1 MIKKALITG
10 ITGQD
15 GSYLAELLLEKGY
28 EVYGLIR
35 RHSTSGN
42 LWRIEHILSDINLV
56 YGDITDQSSLYEA
69 LKQSDPDEVYHLA
82 AMSFVGE
89 SWRQPSFTYEV
100 NAVGTLKLLESIRQ
114 YNPSIRVYNASSS
127 VTGDTPILI
136 RKNGEIQVTPIATL
150 MPPDIT
156 DDNCKI
162 PLKGVEVLSADE
174 HGKVD
179 FTPVSHIIR
188 HLKDQIYI
196 VRYKGGGILRVTGDH
211 SVIVFDKNGN
221 FIEKAVANL
230 QVGDY
235 LITYNGADF
244 PTRNSGYIPIPIEV
258 HKKYQSQIRGY
269 RTRIAVSGDLMRL
282 LGYYLAEGHCDLDPR
297 RRNYRVSLT
306 FHLKEE
312 KKTQDIKS
320 IVTRLFPELAISEQL
335 RPESTSR
342 TVTISGKV
350 IASLCAQFGCNAKEK
365 HLPSWIWEL
374 DRDLILEFLR
384 GYLGDAQIR
393 ETEITFTTAS
403 PRLAQELVY
412 LMRNIG
418 MGCRIYR
425 RRNTA
430 HPSPQGKMIPEAV
443 YYDIKVSTRYARLLS
458 GKGKWDRRWVQTSLE
473 CLPSVIF
480 QKEMEGICFHKIKY
494 KPLVSREKVWQITK
508 EAGIQLPKH
517 LENLLQSG
525 LGVAKVREITT
536 MKGQFHVYDVVVPN
550 GQRFFGGNIPVL
562 LHNSEM
568 FGKVQEVP
576 QTEKTPFYPLSPY
589 AVSKVAAFY
598 TCLSYRMS
606 YDMFI
611 CSGISFN
618 HGSPRR
624 GLEFVTRKIT
634 HGVAQIMKGKQKY
647 IELGN
652 IKSKRDW
659 GHAKDYVR
667 AFWLMLQQKEPDDY
681 VIATGKQH
689 SIEDVLDIAFGH
701 VGINWRKGNYVRI
714 SEKYFRPADVTTLL
728 GDATKAREKLGWVPE
743 YTFEDL
749 IKEMVESDLKR

>member
-1 MIKKALITG
+1 MTKKALITG

-42 LWRIEHILSDINLV
+42 LWRIEHILDDINLV

-127 VTGDTPILI
+127 
-136 RKNGEIQVTPIATL
+136 
-150 MPPDIT
+150 
-156 DDNCKI
+156 
-162 PLKGVEVLSADE
+162 
-174 HGKVD
+174 
-179 FTPVSHIIR
+179 
-188 HLKDQIYI
+188 
-196 VRYKGGGILRVTGDH
+196 
-211 SVIVFDKNGN
+211 
-221 FIEKAVANL
+221 
-230 QVGDY
+230 
-235 LITYNGADF
+235 
-244 PTRNSGYIPIPIEV
+244 
-258 HKKYQSQIRGY
+258 
-269 RTRIAVSGDLMRL
+269 
-282 LGYYLAEGHCDLDPR
+282 
-297 RRNYRVSLT
+297 
-306 FHLKEE
+306 
-312 KKTQDIKS
+312 
-320 IVTRLFPELAISEQL
+320 
-335 RPESTSR
+335 
-342 TVTISGKV
+342 
-350 IASLCAQFGCNAKEK
+350 
-365 HLPSWIWEL
+365 
-374 DRDLILEFLR
+374 
-384 GYLGDAQIR
+384 
-393 ETEITFTTAS
+393 
-403 PRLAQELVY
+403 
-412 LMRNIG
+412 
-418 MGCRIYR
+418 
-425 RRNTA
+425 
-430 HPSPQGKMIPEAV
+430 
-443 YYDIKVSTRYARLLS
+443 
-458 GKGKWDRRWVQTSLE
+458 
-473 CLPSVIF
+473 
-480 QKEMEGICFHKIKY
+480 EMYG
-494 KPLVSREKVWQITK
+494 R
-508 EAGIQLPKH
+508 
-517 LENLLQSG
+517 
-525 LGVAKVREITT
+525 
-536 MKGQFHVYDVVVPN
+536 
-550 GQRFFGGNIPVL
+550 
-562 LHNSEM
+562 
-568 FGKVQEVP
+568 VQEVP

-634 HGVAQIMKGKQKY
+634 HGVAEIVKGKQKY

-681 VIATGKQH
+681 VIASGKQH

-701 VGINWRKGNYVRI
+701 VGIDWRKGNYVRI
-714 SEKYFRPADVTTLL
+714 SDKYFRPADVTTLL

-749 IKEMVESDLKR
+749 IKEMVENDLKR

>member
-1 MIKKALITG
+1 MPKKALITG

-42 LWRIEHILSDINLV
+42 LWRIEHILGNVNLV

-114 YNPSIRVYNASSS
+114 YNPSIKVYNASSS
-127 VTGDTPILI
+127 
-136 RKNGEIQVTPIATL
+136 
-150 MPPDIT
+150 
-156 DDNCKI
+156 
-162 PLKGVEVLSADE
+162 
-174 HGKVD
+174 
-179 FTPVSHIIR
+179 
-188 HLKDQIYI
+188 
-196 VRYKGGGILRVTGDH
+196 
-211 SVIVFDKNGN
+211 
-221 FIEKAVANL
+221 
-230 QVGDY
+230 
-235 LITYNGADF
+235 
-244 PTRNSGYIPIPIEV
+244 
-258 HKKYQSQIRGY
+258 
-269 RTRIAVSGDLMRL
+269 
-282 LGYYLAEGHCDLDPR
+282 
-297 RRNYRVSLT
+297 
-306 FHLKEE
+306 
-312 KKTQDIKS
+312 
-320 IVTRLFPELAISEQL
+320 
-335 RPESTSR
+335 
-342 TVTISGKV
+342 
-350 IASLCAQFGCNAKEK
+350 
-365 HLPSWIWEL
+365 
-374 DRDLILEFLR
+374 
-384 GYLGDAQIR
+384 
-393 ETEITFTTAS
+393 
-403 PRLAQELVY
+403 
-412 LMRNIG
+412 
-418 MGCRIYR
+418 
-425 RRNTA
+425 
-430 HPSPQGKMIPEAV
+430 
-443 YYDIKVSTRYARLLS
+443 
-458 GKGKWDRRWVQTSLE
+458 
-473 CLPSVIF
+473 
-480 QKEMEGICFHKIKY
+480 EMYG
-494 KPLVSREKVWQITK
+494 R
-508 EAGIQLPKH
+508 
-517 LENLLQSG
+517 
-525 LGVAKVREITT
+525 
-536 MKGQFHVYDVVVPN
+536 
-550 GQRFFGGNIPVL
+550 
-562 LHNSEM
+562 
-568 FGKVQEVP
+568 VQEVP

-618 HGSPRR
+618 HESSRR

-634 HGVAQIMKGKQKY
+634 HGVAQIVKGKQKY

-701 VGINWRKGNYVRI
+701 VGIEWRKGNYVRI

>member
-1 MIKKALITG
+1 MTKKALITG

-15 GSYLAELLLEKGY
+15 GSYLAELLLEKRY

-42 LWRIEHILSDINLV
+42 LWRIEHILDDINLV

-127 VTGDTPILI
+127 
-136 RKNGEIQVTPIATL
+136 
-150 MPPDIT
+150 
-156 DDNCKI
+156 
-162 PLKGVEVLSADE
+162 
-174 HGKVD
+174 
-179 FTPVSHIIR
+179 
-188 HLKDQIYI
+188 
-196 VRYKGGGILRVTGDH
+196 
-211 SVIVFDKNGN
+211 
-221 FIEKAVANL
+221 
-230 QVGDY
+230 
-235 LITYNGADF
+235 
-244 PTRNSGYIPIPIEV
+244 
-258 HKKYQSQIRGY
+258 
-269 RTRIAVSGDLMRL
+269 
-282 LGYYLAEGHCDLDPR
+282 
-297 RRNYRVSLT
+297 
-306 FHLKEE
+306 
-312 KKTQDIKS
+312 
-320 IVTRLFPELAISEQL
+320 
-335 RPESTSR
+335 
-342 TVTISGKV
+342 
-350 IASLCAQFGCNAKEK
+350 
-365 HLPSWIWEL
+365 
-374 DRDLILEFLR
+374 
-384 GYLGDAQIR
+384 
-393 ETEITFTTAS
+393 
-403 PRLAQELVY
+403 
-412 LMRNIG
+412 
-418 MGCRIYR
+418 
-425 RRNTA
+425 
-430 HPSPQGKMIPEAV
+430 
-443 YYDIKVSTRYARLLS
+443 
-458 GKGKWDRRWVQTSLE
+458 
-473 CLPSVIF
+473 
-480 QKEMEGICFHKIKY
+480 EMYG
-494 KPLVSREKVWQITK
+494 R
-508 EAGIQLPKH
+508 
-517 LENLLQSG
+517 
-525 LGVAKVREITT
+525 
-536 MKGQFHVYDVVVPN
+536 
-550 GQRFFGGNIPVL
+550 
-562 LHNSEM
+562 
-568 FGKVQEVP
+568 VQEVP

-611 CSGISFN
+611 CSGIAFN
-618 HGSPRR
+618 HESSRR

-634 HGVAQIMKGKQKY
+634 HGVAQIVKGKQKY

-659 GHAKDYVR
+659 GHAKDYVK

-701 VGINWRKGNYVRI
+701 VGIDWRKGNYVRI

>member
-1 MIKKALITG
+1 MTKKALITG

-15 GSYLAELLLEKGY
+15 GSYLAELLLKKGY

-42 LWRIEHILSDINLV
+42 LWRIERILDDINLV

-127 VTGDTPILI
+127 
-136 RKNGEIQVTPIATL
+136 
-150 MPPDIT
+150 
-156 DDNCKI
+156 
-162 PLKGVEVLSADE
+162 
-174 HGKVD
+174 
-179 FTPVSHIIR
+179 
-188 HLKDQIYI
+188 
-196 VRYKGGGILRVTGDH
+196 
-211 SVIVFDKNGN
+211 
-221 FIEKAVANL
+221 
-230 QVGDY
+230 
-235 LITYNGADF
+235 
-244 PTRNSGYIPIPIEV
+244 
-258 HKKYQSQIRGY
+258 
-269 RTRIAVSGDLMRL
+269 
-282 LGYYLAEGHCDLDPR
+282 
-297 RRNYRVSLT
+297 
-306 FHLKEE
+306 
-312 KKTQDIKS
+312 
-320 IVTRLFPELAISEQL
+320 
-335 RPESTSR
+335 
-342 TVTISGKV
+342 
-350 IASLCAQFGCNAKEK
+350 
-365 HLPSWIWEL
+365 
-374 DRDLILEFLR
+374 
-384 GYLGDAQIR
+384 
-393 ETEITFTTAS
+393 
-403 PRLAQELVY
+403 
-412 LMRNIG
+412 
-418 MGCRIYR
+418 
-425 RRNTA
+425 
-430 HPSPQGKMIPEAV
+430 
-443 YYDIKVSTRYARLLS
+443 
-458 GKGKWDRRWVQTSLE
+458 
-473 CLPSVIF
+473 
-480 QKEMEGICFHKIKY
+480 EMYG
-494 KPLVSREKVWQITK
+494 R
-508 EAGIQLPKH
+508 
-517 LENLLQSG
+517 
-525 LGVAKVREITT
+525 
-536 MKGQFHVYDVVVPN
+536 
-550 GQRFFGGNIPVL
+550 
-562 LHNSEM
+562 
-568 FGKVQEVP
+568 VQEVP

-618 HGSPRR
+618 HESSRR

-634 HGVAQIMKGKQKY
+634 HGVAQIAKGKQKY

-701 VGINWRKGNYVRI
+701 VGIDWRKGNYVRI

-749 IKEMVESDLKR
+749 IKEMVEVDLKR

>member
-1 MIKKALITG
+1 MTKKALITG

-42 LWRIEHILSDINLV
+42 LWRIEHILDDINLV

-127 VTGDTPILI
+127 
-136 RKNGEIQVTPIATL
+136 
-150 MPPDIT
+150 
-156 DDNCKI
+156 
-162 PLKGVEVLSADE
+162 
-174 HGKVD
+174 
-179 FTPVSHIIR
+179 
-188 HLKDQIYI
+188 
-196 VRYKGGGILRVTGDH
+196 
-211 SVIVFDKNGN
+211 
-221 FIEKAVANL
+221 
-230 QVGDY
+230 
-235 LITYNGADF
+235 
-244 PTRNSGYIPIPIEV
+244 
-258 HKKYQSQIRGY
+258 
-269 RTRIAVSGDLMRL
+269 
-282 LGYYLAEGHCDLDPR
+282 
-297 RRNYRVSLT
+297 
-306 FHLKEE
+306 
-312 KKTQDIKS
+312 
-320 IVTRLFPELAISEQL
+320 
-335 RPESTSR
+335 
-342 TVTISGKV
+342 
-350 IASLCAQFGCNAKEK
+350 
-365 HLPSWIWEL
+365 
-374 DRDLILEFLR
+374 
-384 GYLGDAQIR
+384 
-393 ETEITFTTAS
+393 
-403 PRLAQELVY
+403 
-412 LMRNIG
+412 
-418 MGCRIYR
+418 
-425 RRNTA
+425 
-430 HPSPQGKMIPEAV
+430 
-443 YYDIKVSTRYARLLS
+443 
-458 GKGKWDRRWVQTSLE
+458 
-473 CLPSVIF
+473 
-480 QKEMEGICFHKIKY
+480 
-494 KPLVSREKVWQITK
+494 
-508 EAGIQLPKH
+508 
-517 LENLLQSG
+517 
-525 LGVAKVREITT
+525 
-536 MKGQFHVYDVVVPN
+536 
-550 GQRFFGGNIPVL
+550 
-562 LHNSEM
+562 EM

-618 HGSPRR
+618 HESIRR

-634 HGVAQIMKGKQKY
+634 HGVAQIAKGKQKY

-681 VIATGKQH
+681 VIATGEQH
-689 SIEDVLDIAFGH
+689 TIEDVLDIAFGH
-701 VGINWRKGNYVRI
+701 VGIDWRKGNYVRI